1 MAMEKRKLNL
11 LTGLSAALLIAVGP
25 SIASWLSGP
34 SVGSVMAAS
43 LPSISGVVKDD
54 AGKPLRGVTVTAT
67 SGSGFRNVT
76 GLTDRAGRYKI
87 TDLKPDTYEVSAT
100 AWGFEKKQNNKGQL
114 TRDAE

>member
-1 MAMEKRKLNL
+1 MEKRKLNL

-76 GLTDRAGRYKI
+76 GLTDRAGRIYGCDQI
-87 TDLKPDTYEVSAT
+87 HNRRASRAMLNVSRPPRS
-100 AWGFEKKQNNKGQL
+100 WPL
-114 TRDAE
+114 TRP